1 MLKTC
6 SFSMFLRYRH
16 FSVEPAP
23 RAKKSA
29 LESIDSALEQIPRQV
44 SAKKN
49 VLDRLLAALE
59 KVSRQ
64 VSAARGKSFG
74 FSRQAQRNAPSWSSL
89 I

>member
-1 MLKTC
+1 
-6 SFSMFLRYRH
+6 MFLRYRH

-23 RAKKSA
+23 RAKKSV
-29 LESIDSALEQIPRQV
+29 LKSVDSALEKIPRQV
-44 SAKKN
+44 SAKIN

-64 VSAARGKSFG
+64 VSAAGGVAYGLRWNA
-74 FSRQAQRNAPSWSSL
+74 RRNAPSWSWL